1 MNTLNLVDWRN
12 RISWRSVIA
21 GVVTAIAISI
31 LLSLLSTSIGLFML
45 DPLDEVPLAGIG
57 AAVGIW
63 SILILLISMIAGGYV
78 AGRLAGIHGMAHGFL
93 VWGTSLIL
101 AILVGACVTAGAL
114 NMATNTLGAVSS
126 VAGNAIAQ
134 SDDGPA
140 SGTSV
145 LTNPVQRLFGGLRF
159 QPAPLKGYDVPQNVR
174 NALARS
180 GIKELQPGYLQ
191 TQMDDIRNE
200 LGKAV
205 KNIVKSPQNTEQTV
219 NQLSSQLKKQ
229 ASLIGQ
235 PVNRNDLVKIFTD
248 NSNMSRGEAEQ
259 AADQY
264 AYALNNAK
272 AQAKQSV
279 ERLEQNL
286 QRAAQD
292 WKEMKP
298 MVIEAAQEATN
309 AAARSA
315 LISFF
320 VSLIAAILCCFAG
333 AWGSRAT
340 CRRIELQ

>member
-12 RISWRSVIA
+12 RISWRSVVA

-45 DPLDEVPLAGIG
+45 DPLDEIPIAGIG

-63 SILILLISMIAGGYV
+63 AILILLISMIAGGYV
-78 AGRLAGIHGMAHGFL
+78 AGRLAGVHGMAHGFL
-93 VWGTSLIL
+93 VWATSLII
-101 AILVGACVTAGAL
+101 AVIVGACVTAGAL
-114 NMATNTLGAVSS
+114 NMASNTLGAVSS
-126 VAGNAIAQ
+126 VAGNAIVQ
-134 SDDGPA
+134 SGDSPA

-145 LTNPVQRLFGGLRF
+145 LTGPVQKLFGGLHF
-159 QPAPLKGYDVPQNVR
+159 QPALKPYDVPQNVR
-174 NALARS
+174 TALARS
-180 GIKELQPGYLQ
+180 GVKELQPGYLQ
-191 TQMDDIRNE
+191 TQMDNLKND

-219 NQLSSQLKKQ
+219 NQLSAQLKKQ
-229 ASLIGQ
+229 ATLIGQ
-235 PVNRNDLVKIFTD
+235 PVNRSDVAKILVD
-248 NSNMSRGEAEQ
+248 NSNMSRSEAEQ

-264 AYALNNAK
+264 TAALNNSK
-272 AQAKQSV
+272 AQAKQSI
-279 ERLEQNL
+279 ERLDQNL
-286 QRAAQD
+286 QRAAED

-298 MVIEAAQEATN
+298 VVIEAAEEAAN

-320 VSLIAAILCCFAG
+320 VSLAAVILSCIAG
-333 AWGSRAT
+333 ACGSRAT

>member
-12 RISWRSVIA
+12 RISWRSVVA

-45 DPLDEVPLAGIG
+45 DPLDEIPIAGIG
-57 AAVGIW
+57 AAIGIW
-63 SILILLISMIAGGYV
+63 TILILLISMIAGGYV

-101 AILVGACVTAGAL
+101 AVIVGACVTAGAL

-134 SDDGPA
+134 SDDTPP
-140 SGTSV
+140 SGSSV
-145 LTNPVQRLFGGLRF
+145 LTSPVQKLFGALRF
-159 QPAPLKGYDVPQNVR
+159 QPTLKGYDVPQNVR
-174 NALARS
+174 TALARS
-180 GIKELQPGYLQ
+180 GVKELQPGYLQ
-191 TQMDDIRNE
+191 TQMDNIKSD

-219 NQLSSQLKKQ
+219 NQLSAQLKKQ
-229 ASLIGQ
+229 ASLLGQ
-235 PVNRNDLVKIFTD
+235 PVNRNDLVKILTD
-248 NSNMSRGEAEQ
+248 NSNMSRSEAEQ

-264 AYALNNAK
+264 ARALNNSR

-286 QRAAQD
+286 QRAAED
-292 WKEMKP
+292 WKEIKP
-298 MVIEAAQEATN
+298 AIIEAAEEATN
-309 AAARSA
+309 TAARSA

-340 CRRIELQ
+340 CRRIELK